1 MVECQSVHYPGR
13 ALGGP
18 CNSLLR
24 PIVSVVV
31 IHCWGDVLIYVKNKK
46 QVFKWVTVKYIQ
58 VLPFCTDIHIHPDI
72 E

>member
-31 IHCWGDVLIYVKNKK
+31 IHWWGDVLIYVKNKK
-46 QVFKWVTVKYIQ
+46 QVFKWRTVKY
-58 VLPFCTDIHIHPDI
+58 VKLLPCYTDIHSYPEI